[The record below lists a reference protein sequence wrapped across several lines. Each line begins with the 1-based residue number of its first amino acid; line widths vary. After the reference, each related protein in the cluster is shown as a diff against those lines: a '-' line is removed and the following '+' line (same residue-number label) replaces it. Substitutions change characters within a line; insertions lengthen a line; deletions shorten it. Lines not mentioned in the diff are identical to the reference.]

1 MSCRWWEILPKVWEK
16 SSPTPVGFSRA
27 WKVRWKEGTGKG
39 SEAGG
44 PLYYLN
50 LCKAFL
56 GSLVLMDGSR
66 IVSPVVPVRSL
77 AGELLHA
84 RDKTL
89 KWLIMPIMWTLTYT
103 LGRSINWYKLI
114 GRRFWQHLIILKAY
128 ICYDPATA
136 LLGVWP
142 TKKKIAQ
149 IHEVQEYL
157 LQSCGYIKLKIIH
170 YLPIGD

>member
-1 MSCRWWEILPKVWEK
+1 MLEPFFFFTVIQSTDLQNTNELKSVSCRWWEILPKVWEK

-50 LCKAFL
+50 LCKEFL

-66 IVSPVVPVRSL
+66 IVSPVAPVRSL

-84 RDKTL
+84 V
-89 KWLIMPIMWTLTYT
+89 
-103 LGRSINWYKLI
+103 
-114 GRRFWQHLIILKAY
+114 
-128 ICYDPATA
+128 
-136 LLGVWP
+136 GVA
-142 TKKKIAQ
+142 KK
-149 IHEVQEYL
+149 
-157 LQSCGYIKLKIIH
+157 
-170 YLPIGD
+170 